1 MSDSKHGEPKKAGK
15 WGGSPIDWDLMMTK
29 NTEALEKA
37 RDYYESSAE
46 ASTDVARIAREH
58 LSRMMEDFG
67 DFPSQEDATS
77 REKYR
82 EFARRYSET
91 VDEMLGTPSVLRFYA
106 KNLDAFL
113 DWKILLQDAQDQ
125 LLKSMGLVTGGEMS
139 EIRKEVYELRKQV
152 EKMSES
158 TKKGGESHLGSR
170 KR

>member
-1 MSDSKHGEPKKAGK
+1 MSDSKHGEPKKAGN
-15 WGGSPIDWDLMMTK
+15 WSGSPIDWQLMMTK
-29 NTEALEKA
+29 NMEALERA
-37 RDYYESSAE
+37 WDYYESSAE
-46 ASTDVARIAREH
+46 ASADVARIAREH
-58 LSRMMEDFG
+58 FSRMMENLG
-67 DFPSQEDATS
+67 DFPNQEDATS

-82 EFARRYSET
+82 EFARRYSEM

-106 KNLDAFL
+106 RNLDAFL

-125 LLKSMGLVTGGEMS
+125 SLKSMGLVTGGELS

-158 TKKGGESHLGSR
+158 TKEGGESHLGSR

>member
-1 MSDSKHGEPKKAGK
+1 MSDSKHGEPKKAGN
-15 WGGSPIDWDLMMTK
+15 WSGSPIDWQLMMTK
-29 NTEALEKA
+29 NMEALERA
-37 RDYYESSAE
+37 WDYYESSAE
-46 ASTDVARIAREH
+46 ASADVARIAREH
-58 LSRMMEDFG
+58 FSRMMENLG
-67 DFPSQEDATS
+67 DFPNQEDATS

-82 EFARRYSET
+82 EFARRYSEM

-106 KNLDAFL
+106 RNLDAFL

-125 LLKSMGLVTGGEMS
+125 SLKSMGLVTCGEMS
-139 EIRKEVYELRKQV
+139 EIHKEVYELRKQV